1 MVNAART
8 NWSQVAIS
16 GEDMQV
22 AATRSATTAAPIVFQ
37 DVSKRYPGRAQAAV
51 EDLSFEVPSG
61 EICVLIGPSGCGK
74 TTALKMVNRLIP
86 MTGGDIT
93 IDGKN
98 VNTIEASQ
106 LRRGIGYVF
115 QQIGLFPH
123 LTVEDN
129 IGTVPR
135 LLGWSKARIRDR
147 ALELLQLVGLGSED
161 NLRRYPGEFSGGK
174 QQRIG
179 VARAMAV
186 DPPLMLMDEPF
197 GAIDPITRDRL
208 QDDFLRL
215 HREVR
220 KTIIFVTHDIDEA
233 MSMGQRIAILRE
245 GGILAQYDTPDA
257 ILAYPA
263 DDFVAQFI
271 GSGAAVRR
279 LSLLDIRRLRLDE
292 IVVSATD
299 SPTGRHPVLAL
310 DDAERPDR
318 WLHVPGCDVPPP
330 LLTVPLSGTVYDAV
344 DVMLDSKAP
353 LVLVLGENG
362 EPRGALRWDAMVG
375 DLHGKGS
382 GS

>member
-1 MVNAART
+1 M
-8 NWSQVAIS
+8 IS
-16 GEDMQV
+16 GEDTQV
-22 AATRSATTAAPIVFQ
+22 AATTAAPIAFLN
-37 DVSKRYPGRAQAAV
+37 VSKRYPGRAQAAV
-51 EDLSFEVPSG
+51 GNLSFEVPSG

-86 MTGGDIT
+86 MTDGDIT
-93 IDGKN
+93 IDGKS
-98 VNTIEASQ
+98 VNAIEVSQ

-135 LLGWSKARIRDR
+135 LLGWSKARIRER

-161 NLRRYPGEFSGGK
+161 DMRRYPGEFSGGQ

-186 DPPLMLMDEPF
+186 DPPIMLMDEPF

-233 MSMGQRIAILRE
+233 IKMGDRIAIMRDGRLVQ
-245 GGILAQYDTPDA
+245 IDTPDNL
-257 ILAYPA
+257 LAAPA
-263 DDFVAQFI
+263 DEFVADFV
-271 GSGAAVRR
+271 GADRG
-279 LSLLDIRRLRLDE
+279 LKRLRVWTLNDLELD
-292 IVVSATD
+292 
-299 SPTGRHPVLAL
+299 P
-310 DDAERPDR
+310 
-318 WLHVPGCDVPPP
+318 
-330 LLTVPLSGTVYDAV
+330 
-344 DVMLDSKAP
+344 
-353 LVLVLGENG
+353 
-362 EPRGALRWDAMVG
+362 
-375 DLHGKGS
+375 
-382 GS
+382 